1 VQNGAS
7 TGPITV
13 IAPAGT
19 ATTTSNFVVIYTSDV
34 TASVYDSPDPVLV
47 GSNLTYSVTLYNSGP
62 FAAPGVSFTNTLPDT
77 VILQSATT
85 TSGTLNTSG
94 NPITGSFGQVGV
106 GSIITVTLIVKP
118 QALGYITNVAT
129 VASLNSDPQSFNN
142 LSTAS
147 TLVQPLP
154 LLSIK
159 RVATDRV
166 RVSWPADLT
175 NYSLTFKPL
184 LDPTNSWSNVLTPAA
199 YIGNE
204 LTVTE
209 TNNQPM
215 RIYRL
220 QRLP

>member
-1 VQNGAS
+1 M
-7 TGPITV
+7 
-13 IAPAGT
+13 
-19 ATTTSNFVVIYTSDV
+19 
-34 TASVYDSPDPVLV
+34 
-47 GSNLTYSVTLYNSGP
+47 YNSGP

-129 VASLNSDPQSFNN
+129 VASLNSDPQSINN

-184 LDPTNSWSNVLTPAA
+184 LDPTNSWSNVLTPSA